1 MSTTKYKK
9 IIEKIKGY
17 ACQECNISEWNS
29 KNICLELDHID
40 GNNKNNNTNNLRL
53 LCPNC
58 HSQTINFR
66 GRNINTGKIKVSDEE
81 LTQALHETNNIRQAL
96 LKVNLT
102 PKGGNY
108 KRAAVLLNMYYEKTI
123 DIKNSQYNTKWIN
136 NSHVNKK
143 IKSTQL
149 DEYIQA
155 GWNLGRISL
164 QKPPSAKGKKWI
176 TNGITNRFISVNEI
190 SEGWWLGKI
199 QK

>member
-9 IIEKIKGY
+9 ITEEIKGY
-17 ACQECNISEWNS
+17 VCEECNIYEWNN
-29 KNICLELDHID
+29 KPICLELDHID
-40 GNNKNNNTNNLRL
+40 GNNKNNNMDNLRL

-102 PKGGNY
+102 PKGENY
-108 KRAAVLLNMYYEKTI
+108 KRASTLLNMYYENPI

-136 NSHVNKK
+136 NGNKNKK
-143 IKSTQL
+143 IKSKQL

-155 GWNLGRISL
+155 GWNLGRISF

-176 TNGITNRFISVNEI
+176 TNGITNQFIFVNEI
-190 SEGWWLGKI
+190 PEGWWLGKI